1 MIWNIEQILYS
12 EAADSHRRRYTLRA
26 KFMSTYR
33 HIGALSILLLPLLL
47 FACSLGENAGDIP
60 VVPAPVVE
68 APEPILEE
76 EDLVTYNVTYTGI
89 VEEGGMTIYQEGS
102 HRLMLSDGKMVLLEG
117 ELPIDLY
124 VGKLV
129 RVKGDVMP
137 TVEAGGTIM
146 DVKEIAWIRRELD
159 EDGDETEALRTL
171 CGGESGAGCPAGS
184 VCELQEDG
192 PGVCTDGEG
201 VDESAAAVS
210 DSEDEDETD
219 TDNEED
225 VDSEGSSADTEAED
239 AEDSDDDSDEEE
251 SEPSTEVD
259 ADLGSTVLLM
269 VDEDYTSDR
278 WTQEYCSSHIQFCV
292 EIHKNWYYKS
302 FGATASHLWHIE
314 MGASAVESFGNGPIV
329 VSLKSGDLSALGVQ
343 DGEVKVIN
351 KKVIGYR
358 SWSDS
363 RHFEISASAALGEP
377 VGYITRTLI

>member
-1 MIWNIEQILYS
+1 
-12 EAADSHRRRYTLRA
+12 
-26 KFMSTYR
+26 MSTYR
-33 HIGALSILLLPLLL
+33 HIGALSILVLPLLL
-47 FACSLGENAGDIP
+47 FACSIEENAGDIP

-159 EDGDETEALRTL
+159 EDGNETEALRTL
-171 CGGESGAGCPAGS
+171 CGGESGAGCLAGS

-192 PGVCTDGEG
+192 PGVCSDG
-201 VDESAAAVS
+201 
-210 DSEDEDETD
+210 
-219 TDNEED
+219 ED
-225 VDSEGSSADTEAED
+225 VDVEDEAEEESSSSAEE
-239 AEDSDDDSDEEE
+239 DEEE
-251 SEPSTEVD
+251 SSDDEEVEDEEVMEEDTDEEESDVEVD

-269 VDEDYTSDR
+269 VDEDYSSDR

-329 VSLKSGDLSALGVQ
+329 VSLKAGDLSALGVQ

-377 VGYITRTLI
+377 VGYITRTLRELE